1 MDRLLEWWTAYHGW
15 AANLDSEGRL
25 YIIAG
30 SLLLLSIYAVV
41 NFSVANGS
49 NGSSNSIR
57 RLSRERGIP
66 NAEPP
71 RRSRCDPPQ
80 EQKKEDR

>member
-30 SLLLLSIYAVV
+30 SLLLLSVYAVIH
-41 NFSVANGS
+41 FSATNGS
-49 NGSSNSIR
+49 DESWSSIR
-57 RLSRERGIP
+57 RSD
-66 NAEPP
+66 
-71 RRSRCDPPQ
+71 RRDPPH